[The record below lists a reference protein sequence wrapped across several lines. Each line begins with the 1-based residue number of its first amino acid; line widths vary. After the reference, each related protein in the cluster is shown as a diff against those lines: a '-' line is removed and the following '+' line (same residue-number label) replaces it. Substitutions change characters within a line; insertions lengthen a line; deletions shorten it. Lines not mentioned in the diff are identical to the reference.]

1 MRERLQTGLQWFTG
15 IAVAVTVWWGWQ
27 LQSERVVLHTLTRT
41 ATDARQRITQ
51 LHTELS
57 HIQRAAHGTLDSLAV
72 ATHTLQR
79 VVQQLQDQGLAVTL
93 TCQEPTAMTLAT
105 LSLVALPCQITVPPT
120 GLLAVVEVVCAIEQ
134 TQVVLPRVR
143 LHVTEG
149 TTIAVQ
155 VIGAEDQTT
164 TQTRRRDAR

>member
-1 MRERLQTGLQWFTG
+1 MRERLQRGLRWLTG
-15 IAVAVTVWWGWQ
+15 IAVVVTVWWGWQ
-27 LQSERVVLHTLTRT
+27 LQSERTVLHTLTRT
-41 ATDARQRITQ
+41 ATDAHQRITQ
-51 LHTELS
+51 LHTEITLV
-57 HIQRAAHGTLDSLAV
+57 HGAGRGTLDSLAG
-72 ATHTLQR
+72 AAHTLRR

-105 LSLVALPCQITVPPT
+105 LPLVALPCQITVPPT
-120 GLLAVVEVVCAIEQ
+120 GLLAVVEVVRAIEQ

-155 VIGAEDQTT
+155 VLGAEDQTT
-164 TQTRRRDAR
+164 TQTRRRDAQ